1 MKLGMT
7 EETVKFAREMFS
19 KNYNCAQASMK
30 AILTVRGLDFDQL
43 LHLAGGL
50 GAGIAH
56 EGNVCGAVTGSIA
69 ALGVI
74 EGRYHSDDIEQKEA
88 AYAKGEEFIRKFKQK
103 HGSILCN
110 DLTGIEMR
118 DLKARKIAME
128 NGTFNR
134 SCPSFVEDAIRIALE
149 IATK

>member
-1 MKLGMT
+1 MY
-7 EETVKFAREMFS
+7 EDSVKFAKELFS

-30 AILTVRGLDFDQL
+30 AILVERKMDFDQVL
-43 LHLAGGL
+43 TLAGGL

-74 EGRYHSDDIEQKEA
+74 EGKYHSDGIKQKEA
-88 AYAKGEEFIRKFKQK
+88 AYAKGEEFVRKFIQK
-103 HGSILCN
+103 NGTIICN
-110 DLTGIEMR
+110 SLTGVEMR
-118 DLKARKIAME
+118 DLKARNIAIE
-128 NGTFNR
+128 NGIFR
-134 SCPSFVEDAIRIALE
+134 KKCPGFIEDAVRIALD